1 MNIKINTKMI
11 IRIMILVFLFLA
23 EAISDQLYVLLAL
36 LFFLGFSFFLER
48 MICENTNVFVDYL
61 FGGEYFANKLY
72 IFIISML
79 FRILVHPEVLE
90 MLATVVRQA
99 RAESEERWR
108 RVSRQM
114 IDHVLPRVRELVIE
128 SRETLDV
135 LHALFDSLHTS
146 VFR

>member
-1 MNIKINTKMI
+1 
-11 IRIMILVFLFLA
+11 
-23 EAISDQLYVLLAL
+23 
-36 LFFLGFSFFLER
+36 
-48 MICENTNVFVDYL
+48 
-61 FGGEYFANKLY
+61 
-72 IFIISML
+72 ML

-114 IDHVLPRVRELVIE
+114 MDHVLPRVRELLIE